1 MKALK
6 YMDEDTVVKKG
17 IEVLIKEL
25 GPVDTVRFI
34 NLPKERRLESVK
46 RHRLWQ
52 KSLNKENFIIELFK
66 EQGTGDM

>member
-34 NLPKERRLESVK
+34 NLPKEKRLESIK
-46 RHRLWQ
+46 RHRFWQ
-52 KSLNKENFIIELFK
+52 KSLNKEVFLNDLFGSK
-66 EQGTGDM
+66 